1 MPVRQGRMTMTKAKV
16 LRRRSLERRTA
27 ISAVIMLLPIILFFI
42 FLVYY
47 PIIWSFWLS
56 LNQYNIFAHES
67 TFIGM
72 DNFIRLFK
80 DPVFL
85 DSFGHTAF
93 YAFFYVLFAVS
104 ISLVL
109 AVLLERI
116 TSNRMKSIYKFIYF
130 IPVVSPLVVVSVL
143 WLWLYEPQ
151 IGLLNYMLS
160 WFGIARQ
167 SWLLNPNLALPS
179 IIAMSVWKALG
190 YNLIIFVAGLKGI
203 PIQYYEA
210 ATVDG
215 ASGFQQFWRI
225 TLPLL
230 KPITT
235 FVTVMSVIGSF
246 QVFTQVWIMTQGGP
260 VQSTTTV
267 VYNIYE
273 NGFRYFQMGYASAMS
288 VVLFVVILFF
298 TFIQLKVSRK

>member
-1 MPVRQGRMTMTKAKV
+1 MTASHT

-27 ISAVIMLLPIILFFI
+27 ISAAIMLLPVVIFFI
-42 FLVYY
+42 SLVYY
-47 PIIWSFWLS
+47 PIGWSFWLS
-56 LNQYNIFAHES
+56 LTRYNVFANEA
-67 TFIGM
+67 TFIGLQ
-72 DNFIRLFK
+72 NFVRLTK
-80 DPVFL
+80 DTVFI
-85 DSFGHTAF
+85 DSFGHTAY

-104 ISLVL
+104 LSLVL
-109 AVLLERI
+109 AVLLEQVTNDRA
-116 TSNRMKSIYKFIYF
+116 KSVYKFVYF

-151 IGLLNYMLS
+151 IGLLNYILS
-160 WFGIARQ
+160 WFGIRKQA
-167 SWLLNPNLALPS
+167 WLLNPNLALPA

-190 YNLIIFVAGLKGI
+190 YNMIIFVAGLKGI
-203 PIQYYEA
+203 PSQYYEA

-215 ASGFQQFWRI
+215 AGGMQQFWRI

-246 QVFTQVWIMTQGGP
+246 QVFTQVWVMTQGGP

-273 NGFRYFQMGYASAMS
+273 NGFRYFQMGYASAMA
-288 VVLFVVILFF
+288 VVLFVIILFF
-298 TFIQLKVSRK
+298 TFVQLRVSRERS

>member
-1 MPVRQGRMTMTKAKV
+1 MSSARIH
-16 LRRRSLERRTA
+16 RRKSLERQTA
-27 ISAVIMLLPIILFFI
+27 ISAVIMLIPVILFFI

-47 PIIWSFWLS
+47 PIGWSFLLS
-56 LNQYNIFAHES
+56 LTHYNIFANEA
-67 TFIGM
+67 TFIGFE
-72 DNFIRLFK
+72 NFARLFK
-80 DPVFL
+80 DTVFL
-85 DSFGHTAF
+85 DSFGNTAF

-104 ISLVL
+104 LSLIL
-109 AVLLERI
+109 AVLLEKV
-116 TSNRMKSIYKFIYF
+116 TSDRMKSIYKFVYF
-130 IPVVSPLVVVSVL
+130 IPVVSPLVVVSVI

-151 IGLLNYMLS
+151 MGLLNYVLS
-160 WFGIARQ
+160 WFGIRRQ
-167 SWLLNPNLALPS
+167 AWLLNPDLALPS

-235 FVTVMSVIGSF
+235 FVTVISVIGSF
-246 QVFTQVWIMTQGGP
+246 QVFTQVWVMTQGGP

-273 NGFRYFQMGYASAMS
+273 NAFRYFQMGYASAMS
-288 VVLFVVILFF
+288 VVLFVIILFF
-298 TFIQLKVSRK
+298 TFVQLKASKS

>member
-1 MPVRQGRMTMTKAKV
+1 MLASRVH
-16 LRRRSLERRTA
+16 RRRSLERETA
-27 ISAVIMLLPIILFFI
+27 ISAVIMLFPVIFFFI
-42 FLVYY
+42 FFVYY
-47 PIIWSFWLS
+47 PIGWSFWLS
-56 LNQYNIFAHES
+56 LTHYNIFANES
-67 TFIGM
+67 TFIGFE
-72 DNFIRLFK
+72 NFARLFK
-80 DPVFL
+80 DTVFL

-93 YAFFYVLFAVS
+93 YAFFYVLLAVS
-104 ISLVL
+104 LSLVV
-109 AVLLERI
+109 AVLLEKVTGDRL
-116 TSNRMKSIYKFIYF
+116 KSIYKFIYF
-130 IPVVSPLVVVSVL
+130 IPVVSPLVVVSVI

-151 IGLLNYMLS
+151 MGLLNYVLS
-160 WFGIARQ
+160 WFGIRRQ
-167 SWLLNPNLALPS
+167 AWLLNPDLALPS

-190 YNLIIFVAGLKGI
+190 YNMIIFVAGLKGI

-215 ASGFQQFWRI
+215 ASGYQQFWRI

-273 NGFRYFQMGYASAMS
+273 NGFRYFQMGYASAMA
-288 VVLFVVILFF
+288 VVLFVIILFF
-298 TFIQLKVSRK
+298 TVVQLTLSKR

>member
-1 MPVRQGRMTMTKAKV
+1 MLASRVH
-16 LRRRSLERRTA
+16 RRRSLERETA
-27 ISAVIMLLPIILFFI
+27 ISAVIMLFPVIFFFI
-42 FLVYY
+42 FFVYY
-47 PIIWSFWLS
+47 PIGWSFWLS
-56 LNQYNIFAHES
+56 LTHYNIFANES
-67 TFIGM
+67 TFIGFE
-72 DNFIRLFK
+72 NFARLFK
-80 DPVFL
+80 DTVFL

-93 YAFFYVLFAVS
+93 YAFFYVLLAVS
-104 ISLVL
+104 LSLVV
-109 AVLLERI
+109 AVLLEKV
-116 TSNRMKSIYKFIYF
+116 TSDRLKSIYKFIYF
-130 IPVVSPLVVVSVL
+130 IPVVSPLVVVSVI

-151 IGLLNYMLS
+151 MGLLNYVLS
-160 WFGIARQ
+160 WFGIRRQ
-167 SWLLNPNLALPS
+167 AWLLNPDLALPS
-179 IIAMSVWKALG
+179 IIAMSVWRALG
-190 YNLIIFVAGLKGI
+190 YNMIIFVAGLKGI

-215 ASGFQQFWRI
+215 ASGYQQFWRI

-273 NGFRYFQMGYASAMS
+273 NGFRYFQMGYASAMA
-288 VVLFVVILFF
+288 VVLFVIILFF
-298 TFIQLKVSRK
+298 TVVQLTLSKR

>member
-1 MPVRQGRMTMTKAKV
+1 MKEGKT
-16 LRRRSLERRTA
+16 LRRRSLERTTA
-27 ISAVIMLLPIILFFI
+27 ASAVIMLLPVILFFI

-47 PIIWSFWLS
+47 PIGWSFWLS
-56 LNQYNIFAHES
+56 FTRYNIFANET
-67 TFIGM
+67 TFLGLE
-72 DNFIRLFK
+72 NFVRLTR
-80 DPVFL
+80 DTVFI

-109 AVLLERI
+109 AVLLEKV
-116 TSNRMKSIYKFIYF
+116 SSDRMKSVYKFIYF

-151 IGLLNYMLS
+151 IGLLNYILS
-160 WFGIARQ
+160 WFGISKKA
-167 SWLLNPNLALPS
+167 WLLNPDLALPS

-190 YNLIIFVAGLKGI
+190 YNMIIFVAGLKGI
-203 PIQYYEA
+203 PSQYYEA

-215 ASGFQQFWRI
+215 ATGVQQFWRI

-230 KPITT
+230 RPITT

-246 QVFTQVWIMTQGGP
+246 QVFTQVWVMTQGGP

-273 NGFRYFQMGYASAMS
+273 NGFRYFQMGYASAMA
-288 VVLFVVILFF
+288 VVLFVIILAF
-298 TFIQLKVSRK
+298 TFVQLRLSRNR

>member
-1 MPVRQGRMTMTKAKV
+1 MASRVH
-16 LRRRSLERRTA
+16 RRRSLERETA
-27 ISAVIMLLPIILFFI
+27 ISAVIMLFPVIFFFI
-42 FLVYY
+42 FFVYY
-47 PIIWSFWLS
+47 PIGWSFWLS
-56 LNQYNIFAHES
+56 LTHYNIFANES
-67 TFIGM
+67 TFIGFE
-72 DNFIRLFK
+72 NFARLFK
-80 DPVFL
+80 DTVFL

-93 YAFFYVLFAVS
+93 YAFFYVLLAVS
-104 ISLVL
+104 LSLVV
-109 AVLLERI
+109 AVLLEKV
-116 TSNRMKSIYKFIYF
+116 TSDRLKSIYKFIYF
-130 IPVVSPLVVVSVL
+130 IPVVSPLVVVSVI

-151 IGLLNYMLS
+151 MGLLNYVLS
-160 WFGIARQ
+160 WFGIRRQ
-167 SWLLNPNLALPS
+167 AWLLNPDLALPS
-179 IIAMSVWKALG
+179 IIAMSVWRALG
-190 YNLIIFVAGLKGI
+190 YNMIIFVAGLKGI

-215 ASGFQQFWRI
+215 ASGYQQFWRI

-273 NGFRYFQMGYASAMS
+273 NGFRYFQMGYASAMA
-288 VVLFVVILFF
+288 VVLFVIILFF
-298 TFIQLKVSRK
+298 TVVQLTLSKR